1 MLMAAAFLLGTAV
14 AVLPSWQ
21 TTPVTNERCGKPR
34 GRRWL
39 WFGVPM
45 STQLRARA
53 GLLAVSGGALLWGTT
68 GVAVRIIN
76 ERTGLAAVSIGFYRV
91 LIAAVVVGLV
101 FGGRAPGIAIA
112 VLRRHP
118 VALAVSGA
126 GFGAYQ
132 ALYFI
137 GVQDVGVSI
146 STLVSLGI
154 APIALTVGG
163 AVARRRLPAAGGLA
177 VLACAV
183 VGLALVSLRT
193 DSGVPAPHPA
203 VGVLASVASGLGYAG
218 ITALS
223 RRMSH
228 EDPLVLTGVTSA
240 IGALVLLPF
249 AIAAG
254 LSLPRDGVASGWLI
268 YIGVVPTV
276 LAYRLFY
283 RGLRTI
289 ASEVAGV
296 LTLLEPLTA
305 AVLAAIVVHESLTAT
320 ALVGA
325 ALMLV
330 AIAALYLRRPAPDIL
345 EIPPP

>member
-1 MLMAAAFLLGTAV
+1 
-14 AVLPSWQ
+14 
-21 TTPVTNERCGKPR
+21 
-34 GRRWL
+34 
-39 WFGVPM
+39 VPI
-45 STQLRARA
+45 STHLRART

-91 LIAAVVVGLV
+91 LVAAVVVALV
-101 FGGRAPGIAIA
+101 FGPRAVRVGAA
-112 VLRRHP
+112 VLRRYP
-118 VALAVSGA
+118 VALVVCGA

-163 AVARRRLPAAGGLA
+163 ALARRRMPAPGGLA

-193 DSGVPAPHPA
+193 DSGVPAPHP
-203 VGVLASVASGLGYAG
+203 VLGVLASVASGLGYAG

-223 RRMSH
+223 SRMSH
-228 EDPLVLTGVTSA
+228 EDPLLLTGVTSA

-249 AIAAG
+249 ALAAG
-254 LSLPRDGVASGWLI
+254 LSVPRDGVASGWLV

-283 RGLRTI
+283 SGLRTT

-305 AVLAAIVVHESLTAT
+305 AVLAGIVVHEALGGA

-330 AIAALYLRRPAPDIL
+330 AIAALYLRRPAPDVG
-345 EIPPP
+345 EMPPP